1 MIQNKRKE
9 QYDLISISHFFPP
22 KTGGL
27 ENMAYNLLAGLSEE
41 DIRCL
46 ALYGSKKEVIKS
58 NRHFNEE
65 SFKTVNI
72 FNDTYP
78 IFGLDFFFRLIDLL
92 KHNPNSKVVIHSR
105 HLTSSIL
112 TSIACSILK
121 HPYTVIEHNGGPVFF
136 NSRLVTDI
144 ANWVDSHIFGLVLQY
159 AEDILAVSKTSKE
172 WIHTNFKISKER
184 IGIIYN
190 SFNTEFDIKDINR
203 KENTVVFAS
212 KWINVKDPQTTLDAY
227 IKIAEEFPNWKFIII
242 GEGRSLKYSK
252 NIPSNIQIKKGL
264 ITQKKLFELLT
275 KSKIYINSSLSEGLA
290 LGIIEAV
297 SLGNI
302 PVLSDAPSNI
312 EIADILGTRSL
323 TFKRGKVFDLS
334 NNIRDAI
341 YRSENKEYV
350 KELIKKNS
358 EYFSTQN
365 MVETYYKRLLPR
377 HYEISQMK
385 TLSIVIPVY
394 NEERTIQRILQ
405 KVSSIKLSNDIQKE
419 IIIIDDASKDD
430 SRKLIE
436 EYIKE
441 DKYNNKYI
449 LLNNYRNRGK
459 SQSVKK
465 GVLSS
470 TGELVVIQDADLEY
484 SPNDLVIFV
493 KEFVSEHSL
502 DVIYGNRF
510 NKNNTFTN
518 GIHRLGNRL
527 VTMMSNLFTSP
538 RGFAPRD
545 METCY
550 KMVRG
555 DIMRSIFKTLESKSN
570 FGLEPEIT
578 AKLSRYRKPNGKRLN
593 FKQIDISY
601 NARDVSQGKK
611 MNWLRSGFEALLEI
625 LYFNSS
631 HFTVEEVYF
640 GKKIKRRF

>member
-27 ENMAYNLLAGLSEE
+27 ENMAYNLLVGLSKK

-46 ALYGSKKEVIKS
+46 ALYGSEKKVIKS
-58 NRHFNEE
+58 NRYFDEE
-65 SFKTVNI
+65 GFKTINV
-72 FNDTYP
+72 FNGTYP
-78 IFGLDFFFRLIDLL
+78 IFGFDFFFRLRNLL
-92 KHNPNSKVVIHSR
+92 KQNPNSKVVIHSR
-105 HLTSSIL
+105 HLTSSII
-112 TSIACSILK
+112 TSILCSILK

-136 NSRLVTDI
+136 NSKLITDI
-144 ANWVDSHIFGLVLQY
+144 ANWVDRHIFGLVLQY
-159 AEDILAVSKTSKE
+159 SEDILAVSKTSRE

-190 SFNTEFDIKDINR
+190 SFNTEFDINNINR

-227 IKIAEEFPNWKFIII
+227 IKIAEEFPNWRFVII
-242 GEGRSLKYSK
+242 GEGKSLKYSK
-252 NIPSNIQIKKGL
+252 EIPSNIQIKKGL
-264 ITQKKLFELLT
+264 VSQKKLFELLT

-302 PVLSDAPSNI
+302 PVLSDAPSNL
-312 EIADILGTRSL
+312 EIARILGTKSL
-323 TFKRGKVFDLS
+323 IFKRRNVFDLA

-350 KELIKKNS
+350 KELVKKNNES
-358 EYFSTQN
+358 FSIQN

-385 TLSIVIPVY
+385 TISIIIPVY
-394 NEERTIQRILQ
+394 NEERTIQEILR
-405 KVSSIKLSNDIQKE
+405 KVSSIKLPNNIQKE
-419 IIIIDDASKDD
+419 IIVINDSSKD
-430 SRKLIE
+430 SSQKLIE
-436 EYIKE
+436 DYISE
-441 DKYNNKYI
+441 DKHNNKYI
-449 LLNNYRNRGK
+449 QLNNYRNKGK

-484 SPNDLVIFV
+484 DPKDLVIFV
-493 KEFVSEHSL
+493 KEFISEHNL

-510 NKNNTFTN
+510 NSKNTFTN
-518 GIHRLGNRL
+518 GTHKLGNRFI
-527 VTMMSNLFTSP
+527 TMLSNIFTYP
-538 RGFAPRD
+538 RGFAPTD

-555 DIMRSIFKTLESKSN
+555 DIMRSIFKTLESESN

-593 FKQIDISY
+593 FKEIDISY

-611 MNWLRSGFEALLEI
+611 MNWFKSGFEALFEI

-631 HFTVEEVYF
+631 AYIVEEIYH
-640 GKKIKRRF
+640 GKKIRRRF